1 MELVLWAETSAAI
14 AAVAVGWA
22 RRPRDRHSTALIVRV
37 YHWACL
43 HDRPISWACKAGNW
57 TAATRPA
64 ALPDQSTMSRRTRRP
79 DFWQFLQWVGERM
92 NGGGGG
98 GGGGGKGK
106 PAMVKRV
113 DGKPLE
119 LPNHSTD
126 PDAAWGRGVSR
137 MSVGYKLH
145 AIFSGNP
152 MPDAF
157 AITTLD
163 VCEKRMAAR
172 LIKRV
177 GGDVGGNGGGFGY
190 LLGDAHYDASWLF
203 DVCHDHHHQLVCPR
217 AKPGTGEGHH
227 YVSPHRRRAIA
238 MLEVPE
244 HINRFGLDLY
254 DRRTDIERDFAQ
266 LACFGAGLGPLPT
279 WVRRI
284 WRVRHWVMN
293 KLLINAARIRINRR
307 RKAVHA

>member
-1 MELVLWAETSAAI
+1 MELELWAETSAAI
-14 AAVAVGWA
+14 SAVAMDWA
-22 RRPRDRHSTALIVRV
+22 RHPRDRHSTATVARV

-43 HDRPISWACKAGNW
+43 HDRPISWACVPANW
-57 TAATRPA
+57 PPSVRPPV
-64 ALPDQSTMSRRTRRP
+64 LPDQSTMSRRTRRD
-79 DFWQFLQWVGERM
+79 DFFPFLERVGRRM
-92 NGGGGG
+92 A
-98 GGGGGKGK
+98 GKVE
-106 PAMVKRV
+106 PALVKVV

-119 LPNHSTD
+119 LPNHTGD
-126 PDAAWGRGVSR
+126 GDATWGRGVSR
-137 MSVGYKLH
+137 TSVGYKLH
-145 AIFSGNP
+145 AVFSAGNP

-157 AITTLD
+157 AITTLN

-177 GGDVGGNGGGFGY
+177 EGCGY

-203 DVCHDHHHQLVCPR
+203 DHCHEHDHQLVCPR

-238 MLEVPE
+238 MLEVP
-244 HINRFGLDLY
+244 RGVSSFGHDLY
-254 DRRTDIERDFAQ
+254 DRRTDIERDFSQ
-266 LACFGAGLGPLPT
+266 MTCFGAGLGPLPA

-293 KLLINAARIRINRR
+293 KLLVNAARIRINRR
-307 RKAVHA
+307 KEA